1 MRFKKKGTT
10 EERKQNG
17 NSKRKRNVLGKGL
30 SYEFHIFP
38 AGRNHASFSAS
49 PVDFP
54 LNSRASS
61 HTDIDIFL
69 FSLFIF
75 LFVFSAL
82 YERSKED
89 SI

>member
-10 EERKQNG
+10 KERKQNG
-17 NSKRKRNVLGKGL
+17 NNKGKKNVLGKGL
-30 SYEFHIFP
+30 SYEYHIFP
-38 AGRNHASFSAS
+38 AGRNHASFSAFL
-49 PVDFP
+49 VDFP

-75 LFVFSAL
+75 LFAFSAL
-82 YERSKED
+82 YERLKED
-89 SI
+89 NI